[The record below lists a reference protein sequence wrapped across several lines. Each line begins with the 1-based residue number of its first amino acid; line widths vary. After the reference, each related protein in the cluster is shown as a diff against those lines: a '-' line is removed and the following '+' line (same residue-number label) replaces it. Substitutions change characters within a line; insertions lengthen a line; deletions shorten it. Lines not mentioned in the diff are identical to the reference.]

1 MNLAN
6 GQHEKCSFASK
17 RDPDRN
23 RNSESRWGRSGCGA
37 VIHLKT
43 DGQSSDKW
51 GRAQPQGLNMKTI
64 IAGALALMATSAPSL
79 ADPQSAAEFVLK
91 TCLPAM
97 DDLGKVEIIARE
109 NTGSPYH

>member
-1 MNLAN
+1 
-6 GQHEKCSFASK
+6 
-17 RDPDRN
+17 
-23 RNSESRWGRSGCGA
+23 
-37 VIHLKT
+37 
-43 DGQSSDKW
+43 
-51 GRAQPQGLNMKTI
+51 MKTI